1 MSVYKS
7 SSITDKSK
15 YLMTNPIMVLE
26 LILEHIHL
34 NMSFTFYK
42 THKHTLSDRQT
53 NTLNDFS
60 LLDLYWDT

>member
-1 MSVYKS
+1 
-7 SSITDKSK
+7 
-15 YLMTNPIMVLE
+15 MTNPIMVLE